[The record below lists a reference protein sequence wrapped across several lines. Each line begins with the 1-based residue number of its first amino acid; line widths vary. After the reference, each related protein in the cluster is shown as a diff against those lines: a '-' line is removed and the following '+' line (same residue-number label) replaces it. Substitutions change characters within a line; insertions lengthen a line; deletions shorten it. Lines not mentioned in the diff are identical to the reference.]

1 MAGFIPPQ
9 PPAPPYDLPLNTT
22 MQTIAT
28 IVLWGGTAVLFAF
41 AVRMAKRERS
51 IFPIVLVVAVAVG
64 SLIEPLYDISYHLY
78 WLDAGQQWTLFTS
91 FGLPQPVW
99 VMPAYIMVF
108 GMPAL
113 LMYRSFARG
122 VTLQRVFKL
131 AALTSLTTAIFE
143 ITAIN
148 LGLYVYY
155 GESPWR
161 VFNYPLFISFM
172 EGAQIT
178 GFAVLAALLSLY
190 ASKAVHALALFAI
203 FPGNF
208 ALETLGAGFP
218 TVILQNTS
226 PNPNGVLLFFSAF
239 ASVGLAAT
247 ALWWTTQS
255 LLAAQRHRGIRG
267 GVQAE
272 SEVSAA

>member
-1 MAGFIPPQ
+1 MTDFVPPQ
-9 PPAPPYDLPLNTT
+9 PPTPPYDLPLNTT

-28 IVLWGGTAVLFAF
+28 IVLWGGTALLLGYAITL
-41 AVRMAKRERS
+41 AKRERS
-51 IFPIVLVVAVAVG
+51 ILPIVLVVAVAVG
-64 SLIEPLYDISYHLY
+64 SLIEPLYDTAYHLF
-78 WLDAGQQWTLFTS
+78 WLDSGRQWTLFTS

-99 VMPAYIMVF
+99 VMPAYVMVF

-122 VTLQRVFKL
+122 VTIKRVFSM
-131 AALTSLTTAIFE
+131 AALTSLTTAAFE

-148 LGLYVYY
+148 LDLYVYY

-161 VFNYPLFISFM
+161 VFGYPLFIGFM

-178 GFAVLAALLSLY
+178 GFAVLTALLSIY
-190 ASKAVHALALFAI
+190 AVKPVHCLALFAI

-208 ALETLGAGFP
+208 ALETLGCGFP

-226 PNPNGVLLFFSAF
+226 ANPNGMLLFFSAF

-255 LLAAQRHRGIRG
+255 LLAAQRRRLVGDFE
-267 GVQAE
+267 A
-272 SEVSAA
+272 SARLPA

>member
-1 MAGFIPPQ
+1 MTDFVPPQ
-9 PPAPPYDLPLNTT
+9 PPTPPYDLPLNTT

-28 IVLWGGTAVLFAF
+28 IVLWGGTALLLGYAITLV
-41 AVRMAKRERS
+41 KRERS
-51 IFPIVLVVAVAVG
+51 ILPIVLVVAVAVG
-64 SLIEPLYDISYHLY
+64 SLIEPLYDTAYHLF
-78 WLDAGQQWTLFTS
+78 WLDSGRQWTLFTS

-99 VMPAYIMVF
+99 VMPAYVMVF

-122 VTLQRVFKL
+122 VTIKRVFSM
-131 AALTSLTTAIFE
+131 AALTSLTTAAFE

-148 LGLYVYY
+148 LDLYVYY

-161 VFNYPLFISFM
+161 VFGYPLFIGFM

-178 GFAVLAALLSLY
+178 GFAVLTALLSIY
-190 ASKAVHALALFAI
+190 AVKPVHCLALFAI

-208 ALETLGAGFP
+208 ALETLGCGFP
-218 TVILQNTS
+218 TVILQNS
-226 PNPNGVLLFFSAF
+226 SANPNGTLLFFSAF

-255 LLAAQRHRGIRG
+255 LLAAQRRRLVGDFE
-267 GVQAE
+267 A
-272 SEVSAA
+272 SARLPA

>member
-1 MAGFIPPQ
+1 MAEFPPQ
-9 PPAPPYDLPLNTT
+9 PPSPPYDLPLNTT
-22 MQTIAT
+22 MQTVAT
-28 IVLWGGTAVLFAF
+28 VVLWGGTALLLAY
-41 AVRMAKRERS
+41 AARLAKQERS
-51 IFPIVLVVAVAVG
+51 IFPVVLVVAVAVG
-64 SLIEPLYDISYHLY
+64 SLIEPLYDISYHLH

-99 VMPAYIMVF
+99 VMPAYVMVF

-113 LMYRSFARG
+113 LMYRSLARG
-122 VTLQRVFKL
+122 VTLKRVFTL
-131 AALTSLTTAIFE
+131 AALTAFTTAVFE

-161 VFNYPLFISFM
+161 VFNYPLFIAFM

-178 GFAVLAALLSLY
+178 GFAVLAALLSLF
-190 ASKAVHALALFAI
+190 ATKQVHALALFAI

-226 PNPNGVLLFFSAF
+226 PNPDDVLLFLSAF

-255 LLAAQRHRGIRG
+255 LLAAQRHRGAG
-267 GVQAE
+267 TVTGAE
-272 SEVSAA
+272 AGEVARS

>member
-1 MAGFIPPQ
+1 MSGLIPPQ
-9 PPAPPYDLPLNTT
+9 PPTPPYDLPLNTT

-28 IVLWGGTAVLFAF
+28 AVLWGGTALLFAY
-41 AVRMAKRERS
+41 AVTMARRERS
-51 IFPIVLVVAVAVG
+51 ILPVVLVVAVAVG
-64 SLIEPLYDISYHLY
+64 SLIEPLYDTSYHLF

-99 VMPAYIMVF
+99 VMPAYVMVF

-122 VTLQRVFKL
+122 VTLTRVFRL
-131 AALTSLTTAIFE
+131 AALTSFTTAAFE

-161 VFNYPLFISFM
+161 VFGYPLFIGFM

-190 ASKAVHALALFAI
+190 ATKQVHALALFAI

-226 PNPNGVLLFFSAF
+226 PDPDRTLLFFSAF

-255 LLAAQRHRGIRG
+255 LLAAQRRIVMPHAALPQPRSH
-267 GVQAE
+267 VQ
-272 SEVSAA
+272 

>member
-1 MAGFIPPQ
+1 MTDFIPPQ
-9 PPAPPYDLPLNTT
+9 PPTPPYDLPLNTT
-22 MQTIAT
+22 MQTVAT
-28 IVLWGGTAVLFAF
+28 IILWGGTAVLLGYALTL
-41 AVRMAKRERS
+41 ARRERS
-51 IFPIVLVVAVAVG
+51 VLPVVLVVAVAVG
-64 SLIEPLYDISYHLY
+64 SLIEPLYDTSYHLF
-78 WLDAGQQWTLFTS
+78 WLDGGRQWTLFTS

-99 VMPAYIMVF
+99 VMPAYVMVF

-122 VTLQRVFKL
+122 VTIKRVFAM

-143 ITAIN
+143 TTAIN
-148 LGLYVYY
+148 LNLYVYY

-161 VFNYPLFISFM
+161 LFEYPLFIGFM

-178 GFAVLAALLSLY
+178 GFAVLTALLSIY
-190 ASKAVHALALFAI
+190 AVKPVHCLALFAI

-208 ALETLGAGFP
+208 ALETLGCGFP

-226 PNPNGVLLFFSAF
+226 PHPNGMLLFLSAF

-255 LLAAQRHRGIRG
+255 LLAAQRRRGAG
-267 GVQAE
+267 AEPKAGVA
-272 SEVSAA
+272 VGH